1 MILQMRFPEPTAVAT
16 PPVAVPPTPVADT
29 STDVLRI
36 SCGDCR
42 MFSTAACD
50 DCVVTHLLD
59 RVESVPVSLSS
70 SSSLSSSLSS
80 SSVSSSSRRAGTGN
94 ERPTASVVVLDRN
107 ELATLQLFQ
116 EIGMAPKNRH
126 VAANDAAS
134 SPAATTNTAS
144 AAPATRD
151 TATRDTATRD
161 TATRDTATRLSA
173 RVRPTHPSVRSVQAT
188 TSATHLVAV

>member
-70 SSSLSSSLSS
+70 SSSSLSS

-151 TATRDTATRD
+151 TATRDTATR
-161 TATRDTATRLSA
+161 LSA